1 MAGEPILKNNTYRN
15 LFCLAAVLVLLIWR
29 CPAFLVEP
37 RFWAEEG
44 KYYFESAYNN
54 GFWHGIFAQHFGYF
68 SLVPNAATAFS
79 TLLPLDFAPLFTTYT
94 AGVFQVLVCALVV
107 FGKSPFWDTVPRKLL
122 VACGMFLLAPGEV
135 WLTTICTQYWLT
147 IAVFLL
153 LLEPV
158 TNLESSRKWF
168 YRGCLLTA
176 GLTSVTACFMT
187 PLYFLKAIR
196 NREREVFVQACV
208 LGGATLL
215 QLVVLFSSLG
225 SESHLNAR
233 FGGNDFSLAK
243 LAMLQLV
250 WPFVGHTFFESDA
263 VVSLDE
269 WFLGKGLYLDSMPR
283 FSELVCVLCIS
294 GLVML
299 IAWHYRKDR
308 ERQLI
313 AGAFLLTAVLSTL
326 LSIRMASSPRYVFAP
341 SVMLLVLFTGEHGLK
356 QAMGMKICVSILL
369 LVFMASSIGN
379 FRRSAYYN
387 TNWPK
392 WKEEVAIWRTQ
403 PGYQLQ
409 IWPQFRSTRWTMEL
423 TRHE

>member
-1 MAGEPILKNNTYRN
+1 LAGNLTLNITIYRK
-15 LFCLAAVLVLLIWR
+15 LFCLVAVIVLMIWR

-54 GFWHGIFAQHFGYF
+54 SFWHGMFAEHFGYF
-68 SLVPNAATAFS
+68 SFVPNAATAFA
-79 TLLPLDFAPLFTTYT
+79 TLFPLEVAPLFTTYT
-94 AGVFQVLVCALVV
+94 AGVFQLLVCSLII
-107 FGKSPFWDTVPRKLL
+107 FGNSPFWDTVPRKLL
-122 VACGMFLLAPGEV
+122 VACGMLLLAPGEV

-153 LLEPV
+153 LLEPAAH
-158 TNLESSRKWF
+158 LELFRKWF
-168 YRGCLLTA
+168 YRACLLTA
-176 GLTSVTACFMT
+176 GITSVTACFMT
-187 PLYFLKAIR
+187 PLYFIKAMR

-208 LGGATLL
+208 LGGATLV
-215 QLVVLFSSLG
+215 QLVVLLSSLG

-250 WPFVGHTFFESDA
+250 WPFIGHTFFESGI
-263 VVSLDE
+263 VISLDE
-269 WFLGKGLYLDSMPR
+269 WFLGKGFYLGSMPR
-283 FSELVCVLCIS
+283 FSELICALCIC
-294 GLVML
+294 GLVMG
-299 IAWHYRKDR
+299 IAWYYRKDR
-308 ERQLI
+308 DRQLI
-313 AGAFLLTAVLSTL
+313 IGAFLLTVVLSTV

-341 SVMLLVLFTGEHGLK
+341 SVMLLVLFAGEFRLR
-356 QAMGMKICVSILL
+356 QATAMKLCVSSLL
-369 LVFMASSIGN
+369 LIFTVSGMSN
-379 FRRSAYYN
+379 FRRSVYYN

-392 WKEEVAIWRTQ
+392 WKEEVEIWRTQ
-403 PGYQLQ
+403 PGYQLL